1 MINPGVLHILV
12 CFFCCFWGVTR
23 VSALEAIDYLD
34 RKVTLAKPAE
44 RVVALAPH
52 AVENIFSAGG
62 GERLV
67 GVVNYS
73 DYPEAAKKIPRVG
86 TIASHSL
93 EAIVALKP
101 DLVVAWTGSGGTQLL
116 RQLESLGLTVYMS
129 DPRKLPDVARS
140 IRDYG
145 VLMGTEFVAE
155 VAAGQYLSRL
165 DALQAQY
172 YDRTELSVLYQVW
185 HTPLQTLNDKHI
197 ISDVIR
203 LCGGRNV
210 FGDAVTIAPKINLE
224 AVFAR
229 NPDVIIASGMDVARP
244 EWLDDWKKWPNLKA
258 VEQDNLYF
266 VPPDI
271 IQRHTARILE
281 GAELMCESLEN
292 ARAKNHS
299 HKKST

>member
-1 MINPGVLHILV
+1 MINSGVLHILV

-34 RKVTLAKPAE
+34 RKVTLAKAAE

-86 TIASHSL
+86 TVASHSL

-172 YDRTELSVLYQVW
+172 YDRAELSVLYQVW

-281 GAELMCESLEN
+281 GAQLMCESLDK
-292 ARAKNHS
+292 ARAKING
-299 HKKST
+299 